1 MENDILKIIE
11 RCWEISSLNSFRILL
26 GMLIGSANLL
36 GLKFQTVSIISSFV
50 QGEMKH
56 ESCLVG
62 GKTCKKAINLVDRF

>member
-1 MENDILKIIE
+1 MKDAGRYHL
-11 RCWEISSLNSFRILL
+11 EIVLGFCYSFRILL